1 MPIMIITRESVQAL
15 MPNQT
20 LMKIHGE
27 PTHKAVRKLEKE
39 LGTNLIAVD
48 CPWGLNKGH
57 LGELQD
63 AATFLAH
70 NGAAYNP
77 PADAPLP
84 YPAIP
89 AGTIAAKRE
98 HLKAENETALGHW
111 QTLQHVHRIAVNQVA
126 EAIEPV
132 YYAELDDPDEGLNDV

>member
-1 MPIMIITRESVQAL
+1 MNFTQESVQAL

-39 LGTNLIAVD
+39 LGANLIAVD

-57 LGELQD
+57 LGKLQD
-63 AATFLAH
+63 AATFLAR
-70 NGAAYNP
+70 NGTAYTP
-77 PADAPLP
+77 PAHAPLP

-89 AGTIAAKRE
+89 PGTIAAKSER
-98 HLKAENETALGHW
+98 LKAKNT
-111 QTLQHVHRIAVNQVA
+111 
-126 EAIEPV
+126 
-132 YYAELDDPDEGLNDV
+132 